1 MKMKFSNNDIL
12 KLKISKLEVGESLNK
27 NEFIDEH
34 DYYDI
39 LDPMKS
45 FEAGLSRIKKMFPE
59 REFKM
64 IKGNV
69 TRIK

>member
-1 MKMKFSNNDIL
+1 MKFSNNQIL
-12 KLKISKLEVGESLNK
+12 KLKLSKLEVGQSINRD
-27 NEFIDEH
+27 EFIDEH

-39 LDPMKS
+39 LDPNKS
-45 FEAGLSRIKKMFPE
+45 FEAAFTKIKKTMPE
-59 REFKM
+59 KIFKT

>member
-1 MKMKFSNNDIL
+1 MKFTNNDIL
-12 KLKISKLEVGESLNK
+12 KLKLSKLEIGESVNK
-27 NEFIDEH
+27 TQFIDEH

-39 LDPMKS
+39 LDPFKS
-45 FEAGLSRIKKMFPE
+45 FESGLAKIKKMFPDK
-59 REFKM
+59 EFKT